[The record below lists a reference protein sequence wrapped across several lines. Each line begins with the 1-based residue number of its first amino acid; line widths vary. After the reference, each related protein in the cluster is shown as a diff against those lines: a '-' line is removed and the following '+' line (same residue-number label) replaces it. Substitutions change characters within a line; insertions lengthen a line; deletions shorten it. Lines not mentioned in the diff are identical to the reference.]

1 MSDWL
6 VRLLATG
13 GGVGYVRFA
22 SGTFGTLPPLALT
35 MLLAMALQ
43 GQPLTGWL
51 LLALAVV
58 TTLLA
63 VPVATRAET
72 LFGGKDSGRIVVDEV
87 TGYFWTVALL
97 PLPAGGWPLLRALL
111 TAFLLFRLFDI
122 WKPWPV
128 RGLQRLAGGYGV
140 VLDDVV
146 AGLYAN
152 IVLRLLLHVH
162 G

>member
-13 GGVGYVRFA
+13 
-22 SGTFGTLPPLALT
+22 TFGTLPPLALVLVLA
-35 MLLAMALQ
+35 LLPVPAA
-43 GQPLTGWL
+43 PLT
-51 LLALAVV
+51 LALALL

-63 VPVATRAET
+63 VPVATRAEA
-72 LFGGKDSGRIVVDEV
+72 LFGEQDSGRIVIDEV
-87 TGYFWTVALL
+87 AGYFWAVALL
-97 PLPAGGWPLLRALL
+97 PLPHGGWPLLRLL
-111 TAFLLFRLFDI
+111 LAAFLLFRLFDI

-128 RGLQRLAGGYGV
+128 RGLQRLPGGYGV

-152 IVLRLLLHVH
+152 LVLRGLLLA
-162 G
+162 GN

>member
-13 GGVGYVRFA
+13 GGVGYSRFA
-22 SGTFGTLPPLALT
+22 SGTFGTLPPLALA
-35 MLLAMALQ
+35 LVLALSPGAAAA
-43 GQPLTGWL
+43 PAL

-72 LFGGKDSGRIVVDEV
+72 LFGQKDSGRIVIDEV
-87 TGYFWTVALL
+87 AGYFWTVALV
-97 PLPAGGWPLLRALL
+97 PLPAGGWPLLRLL
-111 TAFLLFRLFDI
+111 LAAFLLFRLFDI

-152 IVLRLLLHVH
+152 IVLRLLLHVY